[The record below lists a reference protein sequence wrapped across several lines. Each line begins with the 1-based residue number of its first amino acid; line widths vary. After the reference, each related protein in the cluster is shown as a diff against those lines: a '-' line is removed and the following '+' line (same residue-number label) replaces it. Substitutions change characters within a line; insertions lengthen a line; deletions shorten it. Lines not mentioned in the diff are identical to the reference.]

1 MKITSSLI
9 DKLISLRSGE
19 SLPSSALRGD
29 WVEDLLREGVL
40 ISRSHGSRSCI
51 KASSPQTLEQSLTHI
66 DERFGDLDSMKSV
79 IANDVSRS
87 EQAAATGNSKLVT
100 VRSCPG
106 FPVNSYESIQCSL
119 NGRDFMINPEEG
131 TFVFVSDWQSFEIPE
146 DVLIMNIE
154 NMENFRMI
162 RQQRTLFTAMFP
174 NKRLLFVSRYPQSS
188 DLRTWLERI
197 PNLYVHFGDFDLAGI
212 HIFLSEFHKYLGERA
227 SFLIPHDIEERL
239 QHGSMERYN
248 VQYNNF
254 KNISS
259 DMPSLQLLINMI
271 NKYHRCYDQ
280 EGYIQ
285 NR

>member
-9 DKLISLRSGE
+9 DKLIRLRSGE

-40 ISRSHGSRSCI
+40 ISRSHGSRSSI

-66 DERFGDLDSMKSV
+66 DERFGDLDSKKSV

-87 EQAAATGNSKLVT
+87 EQAAATGNSKLVM

-106 FPVNSYESIQCSL
+106 FPVNSYDSIPCSL
-119 NGRDFMINPEEG
+119 NGRDIMINPEEG
-131 TFVFVSDWQSFEIPE
+131 TFVFISDWQLFEIPE
-146 DVLIMNIE
+146 DVLIINIE

-197 PNLYVHFGDFDLAGI
+197 PNLYIHFGDFDLAGI

-239 QHGSMERYN
+239 QHGAMERYN
-248 VQYNNF
+248 AQYNEF

-280 EGYIQ
+280 EGYIK

>member
-9 DKLISLRSGE
+9 DKLIRLRSGE

-40 ISRSHGSRSCI
+40 ISRSHGSRSSI

-87 EQAAATGNSKLVT
+87 EQAAATGNSKLVM

-106 FPVNSYESIQCSL
+106 FPVNSYDSIPCSL
-119 NGRDFMINPEEG
+119 NGRDIMINPEEG
-131 TFVFVSDWQSFEIPE
+131 TFVFISDWQLFEIPE
-146 DVLIMNIE
+146 DVLIINIE

-197 PNLYVHFGDFDLAGI
+197 PNLYIHFGDFDLAGI

-248 VQYNNF
+248 AQYNEF

-280 EGYIQ
+280 EGYIK